1 MSEFVVTLRE
11 LANLDDAVAL
21 VRLGQASVAL
31 AGGGRIV
38 LIDPFLSPHP
48 ERLVPPPVAPETL
61 ADVDLVLV
69 THEHWDHLDGPTC
82 EAIARVAPQA
92 TFVCPEP
99 IVDQLVA
106 AGVPAERVSG
116 TRPGRSYQQADATIW
131 PIAAKHGLH
140 VTDAYTFGEVDGVP
154 RFLGYVVELAG
165 VRAYHA
171 GDTIPYEGLAE
182 AVRAL
187 QPDVALLPINGRDWY
202 RERLDIVGNLEAREA
217 AQLAAAIGAEL
228 LVPLHYD
235 MFAANLA
242 DPGDLVRLVHQW
254 RLAVSVLVLPVG
266 LPAVVRPARRRG
278 R

>member
-1 MSEFVVTLRE
+1 MSGLAQQLRSLTQVTGGIG
-11 LANLDDAVAL
+11 L

-31 AGGGRIV
+31 AGGDCLV

-48 ERLVPPPVAPETL
+48 DRLVPPPLDPVEL
-61 ADVDLVLV
+61 DCVDVVLV

-82 EAIARVAPQA
+82 AAIARVALQA
-92 TFVCPEP
+92 TFLCPEP

-116 TRPGRSYQQADATIW
+116 TRPGQSYRRADVTIW

-140 VTDAYTFGEVDGVP
+140 ATDAYSFGEVDGVP

-165 VRAYHA
+165 VRLYHA

-182 AVRAL
+182 SVGVL

-202 RERLDIVGNLEAREA
+202 RERLDIVGNLDAREA

-242 DPGDLVRLVHQW
+242 DPGELVRFV
-254 RLAVSVLVLPVG
+254 RERELALGVLVLPVG
-266 LPAVVRPARRRG
+266 HPAVICPARRRG